1 MLTVFRIDSM
11 DVNVI
16 MLIIKSTDNNMFFS
30 FCLSLDLK
38 YNCFYNE
45 IYKVKIFVVWM
56 FGNIHYINNEGYQV
70 FE

>member
-1 MLTVFRIDSM
+1 
-11 DVNVI
+11 

-30 FCLSLDLK
+30 FCLPLDLK
-38 YNCFYNE
+38 YNCFYNK

-56 FGNIHYINNEGYQV
+56 FGNIDYINNEGYQV